1 MTEPAL
7 AESVQGYG
15 RMYRHPVNR
24 ELYPSVT
31 NIIDTLAKPWLAG
44 WKAKV
49 VAGHAWDNR
58 MALVRIQDRDAAVDM
73 LKGGPKRIRD
83 TAAEAGDKIHQYA
96 EAVARGL
103 EPPEIPEELETH
115 VEPFLTFLDEYKPRF
130 RVLEGNIYK
139 GEGDDPDRYAGSFDF
154 LAEIEGFVL
163 LGDWKSGGDRVYAEV
178 ALQLAGLRHG
188 DELWD
193 EKTGDLMPMPKVDA
207 CVAVHLRPNKPPGV
221 HIIDASDEAY
231 RAFLGLRAAWPWDKK
246 HDGAVGPRM
255 NLERLV
261 KELRRPDTLLAQ
273 LEMSVEESSSGVGKA
288 SVPSQ
293 DPHERMSVAPTA
305 APVEDS
311 PADAGANE
319 AEGAGVTALVAAPAP
334 AGEDEFDPEEEPF
347 AVQAAQADTAGES
360 DG

>member
-31 NIIDTLAKPWLAG
+31 NIIDVLAKPWLAG

-154 LAEIEGFVL
+154 LSEIEAFLL

-178 ALQLAGLRHG
+178 ALQLAALRHG

-193 EKTGDLMPMPKVDA
+193 EKSGDLMPMPQVDA
-207 CVAVHLRPNKPPGV
+207 CLAVHLRPNRPPGV

-273 LEMSVEESSSGVGKA
+273 LEMSVEESSRDGRDGAGARRSDKA
-288 SVPSQ
+288 SPTPSGTPEQ
-293 DPHERMSVAPTA
+293 VSDAAGSPAPAET
-305 APVEDS
+305 S
-311 PADAGANE
+311 PADE
-319 AEGAGVTALVAAPAP
+319 TEGAAVTAARGTVAS
-334 AGEDEFDPEEEPF
+334 AGD
-347 AVQAAQADTAGES
+347 QT
-360 DG
+360 